1 VSGRK
6 STKRFSERYDEIES
20 FTFSTKGSTRSCGL
34 KVMVN
39 SVVFWGPTLT
49 LVSGVIV
56 MKSMPRFGTLVST
69 GALNTRINRRRT
81 MTEETYVSCFFLDF
95 FPLLFLLPLLLFLL
109 LFFERLLLFLLL
121 FLDRLL
127 PFFVPLLPFFV
138 PLLLFLLP
146 FPLFLPDFFFFFFE
160 DLELL
165 LDLLFFPFFFRFL
178 LPLLPF
184 FFFFLSLGLKNIS
197 IFRSYSQL
205 QFYTRFWFFFGN
217 FETLFRRFLRR
228 SLGQSLP
235 KVEQN
240 VDSAFAL
247 VQDTDRFDSRFAH
260 HDRPQIDEFVSLVHK
275 CQFEGHSFAQNVH
288 VRFFTIHVEWKL
300 QIVLSY
306 DERVE
311 INRDV
316 LVAVGTHFA
325 RLKICRHVAFMFTL
339 LDSAIYSQLL
349 WHSFKD

>member
-1 VSGRK
+1 LWFEGYSEFGSFLGTHSYASFRSYRHEVDASFWYFGFNRGPK
-6 STKRFSERYDEIES
+6 YTNQSASYNGPKKLTSLASSWISSLCSSCSLCYSSYCFSS
-20 FTFSTKGSTRSCGL
+20 N
-34 KVMVN
+34 V
-39 SVVFWGPTLT
+39 
-49 LVSGVIV
+49 
-56 MKSMPRFGTLVST
+56 
-69 GALNTRINRRRT
+69 
-81 MTEETYVSCFFLDF
+81 
-95 FPLLFLLPLLLFLL
+95 
-109 LFFERLLLFLLL
+109 LLLFLLL

-160 DLELL
+160 DFELL

-288 VRFFTIHVEWKL
+288 VRFFTIHVQWKL

-306 DERVE
+306 DERGG
-311 INRDV
+311 N
-316 LVAVGTHFA
+316 
-325 RLKICRHVAFMFTL
+325 K
-339 LDSAIYSQLL
+339 S
-349 WHSFKD
+349 